1 MNQMIPNDRQIPR
14 IGAVRIKLFAGGIV
28 LLILALG
35 FNALLTYGS
44 LEKLYIESI
53 VASYQ
58 VVGKDLQRKLEQ
70 SLRFGKSIQR
80 FIGMNNLL
88 EETKKRLTARLETRD
103 PEGAASRA
111 EPERSVDGVTVSV
124 ALPDA
129 TILYSADEPL
139 VGTTVPKKAWL
150 HYDPAGASNSPPAQR
165 VHYAKYQHSYFI
177 TLPVRDREK
186 TWVATIVMG
195 FGEEQVEI
203 LLHQLVQRDLKLI
216 AIVLVFCI
224 IFLLLALHLLI
235 PDQASPDLWRFPKTK
250 VYTMLIVIV
259 GSAQIFF
266 SVFNLNDYRNYLLQI
281 TREQVHTLVL
291 FLKEDIEYL
300 FSKGIR
306 IDHLVK
312 MDVVMGEILAAS
324 PELGELTIY
333 DREQAPLYRATPK
346 GITDFQKTQDG
357 RRQSSTEAV
366 SPADLPYRLGADL
379 AWEGI
384 TEGRISG
391 TISKEAVAA
400 KLGEV
405 LLDSATVLVIS
416 LLFLVEILILMLPF
430 IERQIHSDRHAA
442 VHYQTMRPA
451 AFLFLFGVDI
461 CISFLPLYMERL
473 YVPMAGLSK
482 DIVIGIPIS
491 VRMFFTGISILAAGT
506 WCDRRGWH
514 EPFLSG
520 LVLAGTGFIYA
531 WLAPNALHFIASQ
544 ALFGLGYGCSLMA
557 SQGFVVT
564 HTDETNRAR
573 GLAQL
578 WAGVYAG
585 SICGGAAGA
594 MLAERIGY
602 GPIFFVGAVIL
613 FLIVPYTLIF
623 MRGAMQKPKR
633 GVSEPE
639 PRAFSF
645 GQILDFASNRN
656 VVSLILLSS
665 LPMAIA
671 VVGFLNYFIPVYLN
685 RVGTTQS
692 NIGRVLMIY
701 GICLIYIAP
710 LLSRHIDTWPSR
722 KPFIVAGGVL
732 GGLAVMLFSFIEGLW
747 GIVLSAFFLGL
758 SSSFGFASQSGYVL
772 RLSVTRELGKGR
784 ALGMYS
790 SANRLGQVL
799 GPLTFGWLLVTIGAN
814 QGTIYFGLAYLLLT
828 VLFLLVA
835 QNDGKADG

>member
-1 MNQMIPNDRQIPR
+1 MQMIPNDRQIPR
-14 IGAVRIKLFAGGIV
+14 GGAVRIKLFAGGIV

-88 EETKKRLTARLETRD
+88 EETKKRLTARRETRD
-103 PEGAASRA
+103 PEGTAPRA
-111 EPERSVDGVTVSV
+111 EPERSVDDVTVSV

-129 TILYSADEPL
+129 TILYSADEQL
-139 VGTTVPKKAWL
+139 VGATVPKKVWL
-150 HYDPAGASNSPPAQR
+150 HYDPAGAASPPLTQG
-165 VHYAKYQHSYFI
+165 VHYAKHQHSYLI

-186 TWVATIVMG
+186 TWVATIIMG
-195 FGEEQVEI
+195 FGEEQVET
-203 LLHQLVQRDLKLI
+203 LLHQLAQRDLKLI

-224 IFLLLALHLLI
+224 ISLLLGLRLLI
-235 PDQASPDLWRFPKTK
+235 PNKALPDGRRFPKTK
-250 VYTMLIVIV
+250 LYTMLIVIV
-259 GSAQIFF
+259 GSAQVFF
-266 SVFNLNDYRNYLLQI
+266 SAFNLNDYRNYLLQI

-291 FLKEDIEYL
+291 FLKEDVEYL

-312 MDVVMGEILAAS
+312 MDVVMGEIIAAS
-324 PELGELTIY
+324 PELDDLTIY
-333 DREQAPLYRATPK
+333 DGEQTPLYRATPK
-346 GITDFQKTQDG
+346 GVTDFQKTRDG
-357 RRQSSTEAV
+357 RRQPSAEAV
-366 SPADLPYRLGADL
+366 SPMDSPYHLGTDL

-405 LLDSATVLVIS
+405 LLDSATVFVIS
-416 LLFLVEILILMLPF
+416 LLFLVEILILMLPL
-430 IERQIHSDRHAA
+430 IERQIHSDRHVP

-520 LVLAGTGFIYA
+520 LVLTGIGFIYA

-557 SQGFVVT
+557 SQAFVVT

-623 MRGAMQKPKR
+623 MRGAMQKPQR
-633 GVSEPE
+633 AVSEPE

-656 VVSLILLSS
+656 VFSLILLSS
-665 LPMAIA
+665 LPTAIA

-685 RVGTTQS
+685 RLGSTQS

-701 GICLIYIAP
+701 GVCLIYIAP
-710 LLSRHIDTWPSR
+710 LISRHIDTWPSR
-722 KPFIVAGGVL
+722 KPFIVASGVL
-732 GGLAVMLFSFIEGLW
+732 GGLAVMLFAFIEGLW
-747 GIVLSAFFLGL
+747 GIVLSVFFLGL

-772 RLSVTRELGKGR
+772 RLTVTRELGKGR
-784 ALGMYS
+784 ALGIYS

-799 GPLTFGWLLVTIGAN
+799 GPITFGWLLVTIGAN
-814 QGTIYFGLAYLLLT
+814 QGSIYFGFAYLLLT

-835 QNDGKADG
+835 QNDGKADV